1 MTISVE
7 QAAAIVNKT
16 VPEFID
22 WTQSMKGS
30 DYIINFNHTFEFDN
44 DEDIK
49 CVYTDG
55 DQGVL
60 CIIGNSEIFLEEGA
74 TVQMVEGSSF
84 CDISFEDFTKMINE
98 IKELVAL

>member
-1 MTISVE
+1 MTISFE

-22 WTQSMKGS
+22 WTQSMEGS
-30 DYIINFNHTFEFDN
+30 DYIINFN

-74 TVQMVEGSSF
+74 TIQMVDGSNF
-84 CDISFEDFTKMINE
+84 CDINFKDFTMMTNE

>member
-22 WTQSMKGS
+22 WTQSLNGS
-30 DYIINFNHTFEFDN
+30 DYIINFN

-74 TVQMVEGSSF
+74 TIQMVEGSSF
-84 CDISFEDFTKMINE
+84 CDINFKDFTMMTNE

>member
-1 MTISVE
+1 MTISFE

-30 DYIINFNHTFEFDN
+30 DYIINFN

-74 TVQMVEGSSF
+74 TIQMVEGSSF
-84 CDISFEDFTKMINE
+84 CDINFKDFTMMTNE